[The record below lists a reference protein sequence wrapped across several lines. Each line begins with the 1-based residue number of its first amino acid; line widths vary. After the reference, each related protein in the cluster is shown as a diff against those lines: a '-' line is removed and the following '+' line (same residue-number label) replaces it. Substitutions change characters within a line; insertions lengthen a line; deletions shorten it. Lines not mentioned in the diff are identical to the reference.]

1 MSSASWTLA
10 DRRVH
15 TASLYRPLS
24 AYPLAAPVADDSVEE
39 LGEDGLTVLEIFG
52 TAQAAA
58 VDEDT
63 VVAAAEAAAAVAAVA
78 VAAAAAAAAVAHSC
92 SNEP

>member
-1 MSSASWTLA
+1 M
-10 DRRVH
+10 
-15 TASLYRPLS
+15 
-24 AYPLAAPVADDSVEE
+24 AAPVADDSVEE

-63 VVAAAEAAAAVAAVA
+63 VVAAAEAAAAVAAAQVGLTA
-78 VAAAAAAAAVAHSC
+78 
-92 SNEP
+92 EGG